1 MTDGNTSHQP
11 KYNFTDTCPNIPT
24 AGKLIPEGDR
34 AKSCMQEATRPP
46 TPPVVRKFRSSTHPE
61 LGAVRVH
68 QGKANDPDV
77 ASTLVH
83 GISSKTSLTGRSVL
97 NPPQKTMF
105 QQKLQELS
113 EAVYTSSKAPV
124 GRSHDQHVGLPPWTT
139 DKTTYGVKTIRGLDV
154 YEIINPS
161 KTAEE
166 LEREA
171 QEGHESY
178 IRSHNAYFVGERI
191 DRKYDM
197 GHYSKDSRFGILTP
211 HFTDGRTIGKT
222 LHWLGETKKF
232 YNPKPVWKRSGN
244 RETRLPQAGKTK
256 NLRGITLNLQPDH
269 TFGNLSQPDEF
280 DVGALL
286 HCTEPDEYIR
296 DRDGQRSLVSAVQH
310 YLKKVNFQNFP
321 SLLQA
326 FRHYDK
332 AGKGM
337 IDKEDLQAVC
347 HQFHLDVS
355 RQVLDALMDYCDT
368 DKDGLINFLEFSN
381 FLNWKDKMPINR
393 REQCII
399 TNECETSTLPADMER
414 KPLSESE
421 QLPASRALVKPE
433 DLEPFKPGCSLKTLR
448 TLRRPKASPDHFMTS
463 SNLIGSVSDP
473 CTSNSRTYGVPSV
486 RADLP
491 APRIKRVSDTNNYG
505 DSSTAGDLLHPSVH
519 ALQGVHEKHFF
530 LPRTKKEIAEIFR
543 NVGVDVSEETFEEA
557 WKLASMKH
565 QDGEVCVE
573 VFRNTLKEIK
583 AI

>member
-1 MTDGNTSHQP
+1 
-11 KYNFTDTCPNIPT
+11 
-24 AGKLIPEGDR
+24 
-34 AKSCMQEATRPP
+34 
-46 TPPVVRKFRSSTHPE
+46 
-61 LGAVRVH
+61 
-68 QGKANDPDV
+68 
-77 ASTLVH
+77 
-83 GISSKTSLTGRSVL
+83 
-97 NPPQKTMF
+97 MF

-113 EAVYTSSKAPV
+113 EAAYTSSKAPV
-124 GRSHDQHVGLPPWTT
+124 GRSHDQHVGLPRWTT
-139 DKTTYGVKTIRGLDV
+139 DKTTYGVKTNRGLDV
-154 YEIINPS
+154 HEIINPS

-197 GHYSKDSRFGILTP
+197 GHYSKDSTFGILKPDFNGIT
-211 HFTDGRTIGKT
+211 R
-222 LHWLGETKKF
+222 HWQGETKKF
-232 YNPKPVWKRSGN
+232 YNPETVWKRSGN
-244 RETRLPQAGKTK
+244 RETMLPQTGKTK
-256 NLRGITLNLQPDH
+256 NLRGITLNIPPDH
-269 TFGNLSQPDEF
+269 TFGKLLQPDEF

-286 HCTEPDEYIR
+286 YSTEPDEYIK
-296 DRDGQRSLVSAVQH
+296 DRDGLRSMVGALQH
-310 YLKKVNFQNFP
+310 DLKKVNIQNFS

-347 HQFHLDVS
+347 HQFQLHVS

-399 TNECETSTLPADMER
+399 TNECQTSTLPADMER

-448 TLRRPKASPDHFMTS
+448 TLRRPKAAPDHFMTS
-463 SNLIGSVSDP
+463 SNLIGSVRDP

-491 APRIKRVSDTNNYG
+491 APRIKRLSDTNNYG